1 MARSHENKVEMIFT
15 FGAEYYHEAERRFI
29 LAHPDRPVTR
39 KYLRTVVNKFRE
51 FGSIKDAPRSG
62 RPLLG
67 GDKQF
72 EIVAQFVED
81 PQQSTRLVANLC
93 GFPNICG
100 RTNVNLNK
108 NSFISSKMVPH
119 HIIIV
124 LYDISWELSYVVSGL
139 VFVV

>member
-1 MARSHENKVEMIFT
+1 MARSHEDKVEMIFT
-15 FGAEYYHEAERRFI
+15 FGASNENYHEAERRFN

-39 KYLRTVVNKFRE
+39 KYLRTLVNKFRE

-62 RPLLG
+62 RPPLD

-81 PQQSTRLVANLC
+81 PQQSTRLAANLWRI
-93 GFPNICG
+93 NM
-100 RTNVNLNK
+100 NLKK

-139 VFVV
+139 EGVV